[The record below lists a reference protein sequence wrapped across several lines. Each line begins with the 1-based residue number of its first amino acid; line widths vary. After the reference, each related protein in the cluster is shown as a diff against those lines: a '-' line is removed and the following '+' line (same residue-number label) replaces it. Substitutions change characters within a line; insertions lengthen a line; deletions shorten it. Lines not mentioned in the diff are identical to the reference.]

1 MPPPPSGDTKLLL
14 NSSLIITNILY
25 INELE
30 SFFKSTINYK
40 KMWYDSSLTFQNLKE
55 KQTNYLTRKDE
66 IWTPYVMVLNM
77 EAKEDCKPADIRT
90 VFEVIHG
97 QNSNFT
103 ESDASRHLN
112 TFLYKGSENPINAIG
127 STVKSSSNQCLLQ
140 HRHQQQ
146 GCHRGLGHPHPD

>member
-1 MPPPPSGDTKLLL
+1 
-14 NSSLIITNILY
+14 
-25 INELE
+25 
-30 SFFKSTINYK
+30 
-40 KMWYDSSLTFQNLKE
+40 MWYDSSLTFQNLKE

-103 ESDASRHLN
+103 KSDASRHLN
-112 TFLYKGSENPINAIG
+112 TFLYKGSENPINHESYWTCKYVCQFDYHWYPFDTQNCKIKLNVSELELKLQADVTKYTGRLKEAI
-127 STVKSSSNQCLLQ
+127 KNW
-140 HRHQQQ
+140 
-146 GCHRGLGHPHPD
+146 GL